1 MGEEL
6 MNVEPKGT
14 VTFANEVL
22 ETIAG
27 IAAADVQGIA
37 NMSGSLMKDGW
48 NDLIGKKRPAKG
60 VKVTKTEDSLTIDV
74 QIIVEYGV
82 KVQDVCRK
90 IQESIYT
97 AIDTMT
103 GLQPTAINVYV
114 QGVKLKEAA
123 PSEPAENAGKQE
135 A

>member
-6 MNVEPKGT
+6 MNVQPNGT

-27 IAAADVQGIA
+27 IAVADVPGIA
-37 NMSGSLMKDGW
+37 NMSGSLVKDGW

-60 VKVTKTEDSLTIDV
+60 VKVTKTEDTLTIDV

-82 KVQDVCRK
+82 KVHEVCQA
-90 IQESIYT
+90 IQESVYN
-97 AIDTMT
+97 AIETMT
-103 GLQPTAINVYV
+103 GLKTTAVNVYV
-114 QGVKLKEAA
+114 QGVKIKETAPNEAA
-123 PSEPAENAGKQE
+123 DKADD
-135 A
+135 

>member
-6 MNVEPKGT
+6 MNVQPNGT

-27 IAAADVQGIA
+27 IAVADVPGFA
-37 NMSGSLMKDGW
+37 NMIARLMKDGW

-60 VKVTKTEDSLTIDV
+60 VKVTKTEDTLTIDV

-82 KVQDVCRK
+82 KVHEVCQT
-90 IQESIYT
+90 IQESVYN
-97 AIDTMT
+97 AIETMT
-103 GLQPTAINVYV
+103 GLKATAVNVYV
-114 QGVKLKEAA
+114 QGVKIKEAVA
-123 PSEPAENAGKQE
+123 SETTADKADD
-135 A
+135 

>member
-6 MNVEPKGT
+6 MNVQPNGT

-27 IAAADVQGIA
+27 IAVADVPGIA
-37 NMSGSLMKDGW
+37 NMSGSLVKDGW

-60 VKVTKTEDSLTIDV
+60 VKVTKTEDTLTIDV

-82 KVQDVCRK
+82 KVHDVCQA
-90 IQESIYT
+90 IQESVYN
-97 AIDTMT
+97 AIETMT
-103 GLQPTAINVYV
+103 GLKTTAVNVYV
-114 QGVKLKEAA
+114 QGVKIKEAA
-123 PSEPAENAGKQE
+123 PSEAADK
-135 A
+135 ADD

>member
-6 MNVEPKGT
+6 MNVQPNGT

-27 IAAADVQGIA
+27 IAVADVPGIA
-37 NMSGSLMKDGW
+37 NMSGSLVKDGW

-60 VKVTKTEDSLTIDV
+60 VKVTKTEDTLTIDV

-82 KVQDVCRK
+82 KVHEVCQA
-90 IQESIYT
+90 IQESVYN
-97 AIDTMT
+97 AIETMT
-103 GLQPTAINVYV
+103 GLKTTAVKVYV
-114 QGVKLKEAA
+114 QGVKIKEAA
-123 PSEPAENAGKQE
+123 PSEAADK
-135 A
+135 ADD

>member
-6 MNVEPKGT
+6 MNVQPNGT

-27 IAAADVQGIA
+27 IAVADVPGIA
-37 NMSGSLMKDGW
+37 NMSGSLEKDGW

-60 VKVTKTEDSLTIDV
+60 VKVTKTEDTLTIDV

-82 KVQDVCRK
+82 KVHEVCQA
-90 IQESIYT
+90 IQESVYN
-97 AIDTMT
+97 AIETMT
-103 GLQPTAINVYV
+103 GLKTTAVNVYV
-114 QGVKLKEAA
+114 QGVKIKEAA
-123 PSEPAENAGKQE
+123 PSEAADK
-135 A
+135 ADD

>member
-6 MNVEPKGT
+6 MNVQPNGT

-27 IAAADVQGIA
+27 IAVADVPGIA
-37 NMSGSLMKDGW
+37 NMSGSLVKDGW

-60 VKVTKTEDSLTIDV
+60 VKVTKTEDTLTIDV

-82 KVQDVCRK
+82 KVHEVCQA
-90 IQESIYT
+90 IQESVYN
-97 AIDTMT
+97 AIETMT
-103 GLQPTAINVYV
+103 GLKTTAVNVYV
-114 QGVKLKEAA
+114 QGVKIKEAA
-123 PSEPAENAGKQE
+123 PSEAADK
-135 A
+135 ADD

>member
-6 MNVEPKGT
+6 MNVQPNGT

-27 IAAADVQGIA
+27 IAVADIPGIA

-60 VKVTKTEDSLTIDV
+60 VKVTKTEGTLIIDV
-74 QIIVEYGV
+74 QIVVEYGV
-82 KVQDVCRK
+82 KVHELCK
-90 IQESIYT
+90 TIQESVYN
-97 AIDTMT
+97 AIETMT
-103 GLQPTAINVYV
+103 GLKTDAVNVYV
-114 QGVKLKEAA
+114 QGVRIKDAA
-123 PSEPAENAGKQE
+123 PKETAEKRE
-135 A
+135 E

>member
-6 MNVEPKGT
+6 MNVEPNGT

-48 NDLIGKKRPAKG
+48 NDLIGKKRPANG

>member
-1 MGEEL
+1 M
-6 MNVEPKGT
+6 
-14 VTFANEVL
+14 
-22 ETIAG
+22 
-27 IAAADVQGIA
+27 
-37 NMSGSLMKDGW
+37 
-48 NDLIGKKRPAKG
+48 
-60 VKVTKTEDSLTIDV
+60 

-82 KVQDVCRK
+82 TVQDVCRK

-123 PSEPAENAGKQE
+123 PSEAAENAGKQE

>member
-6 MNVEPKGT
+6 MNVEPNGT

-82 KVQDVCRK
+82 KVQDVCR

>member
-6 MNVEPKGT
+6 MNVQPNGT

-27 IAAADVQGIA
+27 IAVADVPGIA
-37 NMSGSLMKDGW
+37 NMSGSLVKDGW

-60 VKVTKTEDSLTIDV
+60 VKVTKTEDTLTIDV

-82 KVQDVCRK
+82 KVHEVCQA
-90 IQESIYT
+90 IQESVYN
-97 AIDTMT
+97 AIESMT
-103 GLQPTAINVYV
+103 GLKTTAVNVYV
-114 QGVKLKEAA
+114 QGVKIKETA
-123 PSEPAENAGKQE
+123 PSEAADK
-135 A
+135 ADD

>member
-6 MNVEPKGT
+6 MNVQPNGT

-27 IAAADVQGIA
+27 IAVADVPGIA
-37 NMSGSLMKDGW
+37 NMSGSLVKDGW

-60 VKVTKTEDSLTIDV
+60 VKVTKTEDTLTIDV

-82 KVQDVCRK
+82 KVHEVCQA
-90 IQESIYT
+90 IQESVYN
-97 AIDTMT
+97 AIETMT
-103 GLQPTAINVYV
+103 GLKTTAVNVYV
-114 QGVKLKEAA
+114 QGVKIKEAS
-123 PSEPAENAGKQE
+123 PSEADDKADD
-135 A
+135 

>member
-6 MNVEPKGT
+6 MNVQPNGT

-27 IAAADVQGIA
+27 IAVADVPGIV
-37 NMSGSLMKDGW
+37 NMSGSLVKDGW

-60 VKVTKTEDSLTIDV
+60 VKVTKTEDTLTIDV

-82 KVQDVCRK
+82 KVHEVCQA
-90 IQESIYT
+90 IQESVYN
-97 AIDTMT
+97 AIETMT
-103 GLQPTAINVYV
+103 GLKTTAVNVYV
-114 QGVKLKEAA
+114 QGVKIKEAA
-123 PSEPAENAGKQE
+123 PSEAADK
-135 A
+135 ADD

>member
-6 MNVEPKGT
+6 MNVEPNGT

-48 NDLIGKKRPAKG
+48 NDLIVKKRPAKG

>member
-6 MNVEPKGT
+6 MNVQPNGT

-27 IAAADVQGIA
+27 IAVADVPGIA
-37 NMSGSLMKDGW
+37 NMSGSLLKDGW

-60 VKVTKTEDSLTIDV
+60 VKVTKTEDTLTIDV

-82 KVQDVCRK
+82 KVHEVCQT
-90 IQESIYT
+90 IQESVYN
-97 AIDTMT
+97 AIETMT
-103 GLQPTAINVYV
+103 GLKATAVNVYV
-114 QGVKLKEAA
+114 QGVKIKEAVA
-123 PSEPAENAGKQE
+123 SETTADKADD
-135 A
+135 

>member
-6 MNVEPKGT
+6 MNVQPNGT

-27 IAAADVQGIA
+27 IAVADVPGIA
-37 NMSGSLMKDGW
+37 NMSGSLVKDGW

-60 VKVTKTEDSLTIDV
+60 VKVTKTEDTLTIDV

-82 KVQDVCRK
+82 KVHEVCQA
-90 IQESIYT
+90 IQESVYN
-97 AIDTMT
+97 AIETMT
-103 GLQPTAINVYV
+103 GLKTTAVNVYV
-114 QGVKLKEAA
+114 QGVKIKEAA
-123 PSEPAENAGKQE
+123 PSETADKADD
-135 A
+135 